1 LAPKEPF
8 RRSFHLERKVRL
20 SLRGASPEEREQFF
34 ALLDHLAVNPTDP
47 MVGVAPVRDDLPQTY
62 TAPFD
67 FAVVMFQVL
76 ADYPVIWVAQIT
88 WLKAFL
94 EGAEGESE

>member
-1 LAPKEPF
+1 
-8 RRSFHLERKVRL
+8 
-20 SLRGASPEEREQFF
+20 
-34 ALLDHLAVNPTDP
+34 